1 MESWKNL
8 SEEDTRNI
16 YITPALTKKWDLETQ
31 IRSEVY
37 FTAGRIIVRGNMSTR
52 AFDNSKK
59 NPKPG
64 KKADYIL
71 YYNSSKPIA
80 VVEAKKYDLEVGT
93 GMQQAIEYAK
103 TLDLPFAYST
113 NGKGFLEHDMLNG
126 SEREISMDNFP
137 SPDDLWYRYKIAKKI
152 TDEEERIIN
161 EPYYFAPGVNKP
173 RYYQTIAINRT
184 CEAIAKGKNRILL
197 VMATGTGK
205 TYTAFQI
212 IHRLKQAGLKRRILY
227 LADRNML
234 IDQTMAQDFQ
244 PFTNVMTKVENRKMD
259 SSFEI
264 YMALYQQLTDGHGL
278 DIFKQFKEDFFDLI
292 IVDECHRGSA
302 AEDSNWKKILEYY
315 KSATQIGLT
324 ATPKETNEISN
335 IQYFGDPIYTY
346 SLKQGIDDGFLAPYK
361 VIRVNLDKDIAGYRP
376 EAGKRDVYG
385 NIIEDEETYYQ
396 ADMDKK
402 IIIDERT
409 QTVAKRVTEFLK
421 KSDRYSKTIVFCID
435 IEHAERMRQALI
447 KENNDMVAENP
458 NYIMRITG
466 DNQIGKA
473 QLENFIDVEERYPTI
488 VTTSKLLTTGADCKT
503 CKLIVIDSNINSM
516 TEFKQIIGRGTR
528 IREDYHKTYFTIL
541 DFRNASRLFSDPE
554 FDGKPICIKQV
565 NPGTEMP
572 NDSEIGED
580 VGGDENLGHNI
591 EGTGSTIPNIEKETE
606 RRTKLHVNGVEVNIF
621 NEIVSYYDKEGKI
634 VTESLRDFSKKS
646 ILTEYASLDDFLHK
660 WNSTDRKQ
668 AILDELKEQGVLIEE
683 LRKDVGIDDIG
694 DFDLIVH
701 IAYDKKPLTR
711 YERVNNVI
719 KKGYLYKYSEMA
731 QNILKDLLEKYS
743 DNNELELTDTRILE
757 LKPFDGYGSM
767 FDIVDVF
774 GGKEKYIKAVEELER
789 ELYAS

>member
-1 MESWKNL
+1 MESYKNL

-16 YITPALTKKWDLETQ
+16 YITPALTKKWDLEKQ

-37 FTAGRIIVRGNMSTR
+37 FTAGKVIVRGNMSTR
-52 AFDNSKK
+52 AK
-59 NPKPG
+59 G
-64 KKADYIL
+64 EKADYIL

-113 NGKGFLEHDMLNG
+113 NGTAFLEHDMLTGN
-126 SEREISMDNFP
+126 EREISMDDFP
-137 SPDDLWYRYKIAKKI
+137 SPDDLWYRYKVAKNI
-152 TDEEERIIN
+152 TEEEEKIIN
-161 EPYYFAPGVNKP
+161 EPYYYAPGVNKP

-184 CEAIAKGKNRILL
+184 CEAIAKGQKRLLL

-205 TYTAFQI
+205 TFTAFQI
-212 IHRLKQAGLKRRILY
+212 IHRLKKSGLKRKILY

-234 IDQTMAQDFQ
+234 IDQTMTQDFQ
-244 PFTNVMTKVENRKMD
+244 PFTKVMTKVENRKMD

-264 YMALYQQLTDGHGL
+264 YMALYQQLTDGQGT
-278 DIFKQFKEDFFDLI
+278 DIFKQFSEDFFDLI

-302 AEDSNWKKILEYY
+302 ADDSNWKKILEYY

-335 IQYFGDPIYTY
+335 IQYFGEPIYTY

-361 VIRVNLDKDIAGYRP
+361 VIRINLDKDLVGYRP
-376 EAGKRDVYG
+376 EAGKRDVNG
-385 NIIEDEETYYQ
+385 NIIEDDEIYYQ
-396 ADMDKK
+396 SDMDKR

-409 QTVAKRVTEFLK
+409 QAVAKRVTEFLK
-421 KSDRYSKTIVFCID
+421 NTNRYNKTIVFCID

-473 QLENFIDVEERYPTI
+473 QLENFIDVEEKYPTI

-503 CKLIVIDSNINSM
+503 CKLIVLDSNINSM

-528 IREDYHKTYFTIL
+528 IREDYNKTYFTIM
-541 DFRNASRLFSDPE
+541 DFRNASRLFSDPD
-554 FDGKPICIKQV
+554 FDGEPVSIKNVNPEDDTPDDSDVNTNASGVAEDDEKYTFDPPTLKPIE
-565 NPGTEMP
+565 T
-572 NDSEIGED
+572 GERK
-580 VGGDENLGHNI
+580 G
-591 EGTGSTIPNIEKETE
+591 
-606 RRTKLHVNGVEVNIF
+606 KLHINGVDVSIY
-621 NEIVSYYDKEGKI
+621 NEIVSYYDKDGKL
-634 VTESLRDFSKKS
+634 VTESLKDFSKKS
-646 ILTEYASLDDFLHK
+646 ILNEYASLDDFLHK
-660 WNSTDRKQ
+660 WNSKDRKK
-668 AILDELKEQGVLIEE
+668 AILDELEQQGVLIDE

-694 DFDLIVH
+694 DFDLILH

-743 DNNELELTDTRILE
+743 DNNELELTDTKILE
-757 LKPFDGYGSM
+757 LKPFNEYGSPM
-767 FDIVDVF
+767 DIVDVF
-774 GGKEKYIKAVEELER
+774 GGKDKYIEAVEELEN

>member
-1 MESWKNL
+1 MESYKNL

-16 YITPALTKKWDLETQ
+16 YITPALTKKWNLENQ

-37 FTAGRIIVRGNMSTR
+37 FTAGKVIVRGNMSTR
-52 AFDNSKK
+52 AK
-59 NPKPG
+59 G
-64 KKADYIL
+64 EKADYIL

-80 VVEAKKYDLEVGT
+80 VVEAKKYDLEVGI

-113 NGKGFLEHDMLNG
+113 NGKAFLEHDMLTG
-126 SEREISMDNFP
+126 DEREISMEDFP
-137 SPDDLWYRYKIAKKI
+137 SPDDLWYRYKVAKNI
-152 TDEEERIIN
+152 TEEEEKIIN
-161 EPYYFAPGVNKP
+161 EPYYYAPGVNKP

-184 CEAIAKGKNRILL
+184 CEAIAKGQKRLLL

-212 IHRLKQAGLKRRILY
+212 IHRLKKSGLKRKILY

-234 IDQTMAQDFQ
+234 IDQTMTQDFQ
-244 PFTNVMTKVENRKMD
+244 PFTKVMTKVENRKMD

-264 YMALYQQLTDGHGL
+264 YMALYQQLTDGQGT
-278 DIFKQFKEDFFDLI
+278 DIFKQFSENFFDLI

-302 AEDSNWKKILEYY
+302 ADDSNWKKILEYY

-335 IQYFGDPIYTY
+335 IHYFGEPIYTY

-361 VIRVNLDKDIAGYRP
+361 VIRINLDKDLVGYRP
-376 EAGKRDVYG
+376 EAGKRDVNG
-385 NIIEDEETYYQ
+385 NIIEDDDIYYQ
-396 ADMDKK
+396 SDMDKK

-409 QTVAKRVTEFLK
+409 QAVAKRVTEFLK
-421 KSDRYSKTIVFCID
+421 NTNRFNKTIVFCID

-473 QLENFIDVEERYPTI
+473 QLENFIDVEEKYPTI

-503 CKLIVIDSNINSM
+503 CKLIVLDSNINSM

-528 IREDYHKTYFTIL
+528 IREDYNKTYFTIM
-541 DFRNASRLFSDPE
+541 DFRNASRLFSDPD
-554 FDGKPICIKQV
+554 FDGEPVSIKNINPGDDTPDDSDENAEINRVEETNEQYTYEKPTLKPI
-565 NPGTEMP
+565 
-572 NDSEIGED
+572 
-580 VGGDENLGHNI
+580 
-591 EGTGSTIPNIEKETE
+591 ETCE
-606 RRTKLHVNGVEVNIF
+606 RKGKLHVNGVEVNIY
-621 NEIVSYYDKEGKI
+621 NEIVSYYDKDGKL
-634 VTESLRDFSKKS
+634 VTESLKDFSKKS
-646 ILTEYASLDDFLHK
+646 ILNEYASLNDFLNK

-668 AILDELKEQGVLIEE
+668 AILDELEQQGVLIDE
-683 LRKDVGIDDIG
+683 LRKDIGIDDIG
-694 DFDLIVH
+694 DFDLILH

-743 DNNELELTDTRILE
+743 DNNELELTDTKILE
-757 LKPFDGYGSM
+757 LKPFNEYGSPM
-767 FDIVDVF
+767 DIVDVF
-774 GGKEKYIKAVEELER
+774 GGKDKYIEIVEELEN

>member
-1 MESWKNL
+1 MESYKNL
-8 SEEDTRNI
+8 SEEDTKNI
-16 YITPALTKKWDLETQ
+16 YITPALTKKWDIETQ

-37 FTAGRIIVRGNMSTR
+37 FTAGKVIVRGNMSTR
-52 AFDNSKK
+52 AK
-59 NPKPG
+59 G
-64 KKADYIL
+64 EKADYIL

-113 NGKGFLEHDMLNG
+113 NGTAFLEHDMLTGN
-126 SEREISMDNFP
+126 ERKITMDEFP
-137 SPDDLWYRYKIAKKI
+137 SPDDLWYRYKATKNL
-152 TDEEERIIN
+152 TEDEEKIIN
-161 EPYYFAPGVNKP
+161 EPYYYAPGVNKP

-184 CEAIAKGKNRILL
+184 CEAIAKGQKRILL

-212 IHRLKQAGLKRRILY
+212 IHRLKKAGLKRKILY

-234 IDQTMAQDFQ
+234 IDQTMTQDFQ
-244 PFTNVMTKVENRKMD
+244 PFTKIMTKIENRKMD

-264 YMALYQQLTDGHGL
+264 YMALYQQLTDGQGMN
-278 DIFKQFKEDFFDLI
+278 IFKQFSEDFFDLI

-302 AEDSNWKKILEYY
+302 ADDSNWKKILEYY

-335 IQYFGDPIYTY
+335 IQYFGEPIYTY

-361 VIRVNLDKDIAGYRP
+361 VIRVNLDKDLVGYRP
-376 EAGKRDVYG
+376 EAGKRDVNG
-385 NIIEDEETYYQ
+385 NIIEDDEIYYQ
-396 ADMDKK
+396 SDMDKR

-409 QTVAKRVTEFLK
+409 QAVAKRVTEFLK
-421 KSDRYSKTIVFCID
+421 NTNRFNKTIVFCID

-447 KENNDMVAENP
+447 NENNDMIAENP

-473 QLENFIDVEERYPTI
+473 QLENFIDVEEKYPTI

-503 CKLIVIDSNINSM
+503 CKLIVLDSNINSM

-528 IREDYHKTYFTIL
+528 IREDYDKTYFTIM
-541 DFRNASRLFSDPE
+541 DFRNASRLFSDPD
-554 FDGKPICIKQV
+554 FDGEPVSIKNI
-565 NPGTEMP
+565 NPEDDTPDDTDESTET
-572 NDSEIGED
+572 NGVKET
-580 VGGDENLGHNI
+580 DEEYTYEKATLN
-591 EGTGSTIPNIEKETE
+591 PIEKEE
-606 RRTKLHVNGVEVNIF
+606 RKGKLHVNGVDISIY
-621 NEIVSYYDKEGKI
+621 NEIVSYYDKDGKL
-634 VTESLRDFSKKS
+634 VTESLKDFSKKS
-646 ILTEYASLDDFLHK
+646 ILNEYASLHDFLNK

-668 AILDELKEQGVLIEE
+668 VILDELEQQGVLLDE

-694 DFDLIVH
+694 DFDLILH
-701 IAYDKKPLTR
+701 IAYDRKPLTR
-711 YERVNNVI
+711 YERVNKVI
-719 KKGYLYKYSEMA
+719 KKGYLYKYSQMA

-743 DNNELELTDTRILE
+743 DNNELELTDTKILE
-757 LKPFDGYGSM
+757 LKPFNEYGSPM
-767 FDIVDVF
+767 EIVDVF
-774 GGKEKYIKAVEELER
+774 GGKDRYIKAVEELEN

>member
-1 MESWKNL
+1 MESYKNL

-16 YITPALTKKWDLETQ
+16 YITPALKKKWNLETQ

-37 FTAGRIIVRGNMSTR
+37 FTAGKVIVRGNMSTR
-52 AFDNSKK
+52 AK
-59 NPKPG
+59 G
-64 KKADYIL
+64 EKADYIL

-80 VVEAKKYDLEVGT
+80 VVEAKKFDLEPGT

-113 NGKGFLEHDMLNG
+113 NGRAFIEHDMLTGN
-126 SEREISMDNFP
+126 ERNISMDEFP
-137 SPDDLWYRYKIAKKI
+137 SPEDLWYRYKIAKNV
-152 TDEEERIIN
+152 TEDEEKIIN
-161 EPYYFAPGVNKP
+161 EPYYYAPGVNKP

-184 CEAIAKGKNRILL
+184 CEAIAKGQKRILL

-205 TYTAFQI
+205 TFTAFQI
-212 IHRLKQAGLKRRILY
+212 IHKLKKSGLKRKVLY

-244 PFTNVMTKVENRKMD
+244 PFTKCMTKVEKRKMD

-264 YMALYQQLTDGHGL
+264 YMALYQQLTNGQGI
-278 DIFKQFKEDFFDLI
+278 DIFKQFDRDFFDLI

-302 AEDSNWKKILEYY
+302 ANDSNWKKILEYY
-315 KSATQIGLT
+315 NGATQIGLT

-335 IQYFGDPIYTY
+335 ITYFGKPIYTY

-361 VIRVNLDKDIAGYRP
+361 VIRVNLDKDLVGYRP
-376 EAGKRDVYG
+376 EVGKIDIDG
-385 NIIEDEETYYQ
+385 NIIEEDEIYYQ
-396 ADMDKK
+396 SDMDKK

-409 QTVAKRVTEFLK
+409 EAVAKRVTEFLK
-421 KSDRYSKTIVFCID
+421 NTDRFSKTIVFCID

-447 KENNDMVAENP
+447 KENNDLVAKNP

-473 QLENFIDVEERYPTI
+473 QLENFIDVEEKYPTI

-503 CKLIVIDSNINSM
+503 CKLIVLDSNINSM

-528 IREDYHKTYFTIL
+528 IREDYHKTYFTIM
-541 DFRNASRLFSDPE
+541 DFRNASRLFSDPD
-554 FDGKPICIKQV
+554 FDGEPICIQTV
-565 NPGTEMP
+565 NPKDKMP
-572 NDSEIGED
+572 R
-580 VGGDENLGHNI
+580 GDEIL
-591 EGTGSTIPNIEKETE
+591 PNILNDYEHKYKVGLNPIEKGLKK
-606 RRTKLHVNGVEVNIF
+606 TKLHVNGVDVNIY
-621 NEIVSYYDKEGKI
+621 NEIVSYYDKGGKL

-646 ILTEYASLDDFLHK
+646 ILNEYASLNDFINK
-660 WNSTDRKQ
+660 WNSTDKKQ
-668 AILDELKEQGVLIEE
+668 AILEELKQQGVLLDE
-683 LRKDVGIDDIG
+683 LRKDAGIEDIG
-694 DFDLIVH
+694 DFDLILH

-711 YERVNNVI
+711 YERVNKVV
-719 KKGYLYKYSEMA
+719 KKGFLYKYSEMA

-743 DNNELELTDTRILE
+743 DNNELELTDTKILE
-757 LKPFDGYGSM
+757 LRPFNAYGSPM
-767 FDIVDVF
+767 EIVDVF
-774 GGKEKYIKAVEELER
+774 GGKDKYIEIVEELES

>member
-16 YITPALTKKWDLETQ
+16 YITPALSKKWDLESQ

-37 FTAGRIIVRGNMSTR
+37 FTAGKVIVRGNMSTR
-52 AFDNSKK
+52 EFDKNKK
-59 NPKPG
+59 NSKPG

-80 VVEAKKYDLEVGT
+80 VVEAKKFDLEVGT
-93 GMQQAIEYAK
+93 GMQQAIEYAQM
-103 TLDLPFAYST
+103 LDLPFAYST
-113 NGKGFLEHDMLNG
+113 NGQGFLEHDMLTGN
-126 SEREISMDNFP
+126 EREISMDDFP
-137 SPDDLWYRYKIAKKI
+137 SPGDLWYRYKLAKNI
-152 TDEEERIIN
+152 SDDEEKIIN
-161 EPYYFAPGVNKP
+161 QPYYYAPGVNKP

-184 CEAIAKGKNRILL
+184 CEAIARGQKRLLL

-205 TYTAFQI
+205 TFTAFQI
-212 IHRLKQAGLKRRILY
+212 IHRLKQSGLKRKILY

-244 PFTNVMTKVENRKMD
+244 PFTKVMTKVENRKMD

-264 YMALYQQLTDGHGL
+264 YMALYQQLTDGQGM
-278 DIFKQFKEDFFDLI
+278 DIFKQFSEDFFDLI

-302 AEDSNWKKILEYY
+302 ADDSNWKKILEYY

-324 ATPKETNEISN
+324 ATPKETTEISN
-335 IQYFGDPIYTY
+335 IHYFGEPIYTY

-361 VIRVNLDKDIAGYRP
+361 VIRVNLDKDLVGYRP
-376 EAGKRDVYG
+376 ELGKKDVHG
-385 NIIEDEETYYQ
+385 NIIAEEEIYYQ
-396 ADMDKK
+396 GDMDKK

-409 QTVAKRVTEFLK
+409 QLVAKRVTEFLK
-421 KSDRYSKTIVFCID
+421 NSNRFNKTIVFCID
-435 IEHAERMRQALI
+435 IEHAERMRQALV
-447 KENNDMVAENP
+447 KENVDMVEEYP

-466 DNQIGKA
+466 DNQQGKA
-473 QLENFIDVEERYPTI
+473 QLENFMDVEEEIPTI

-503 CKLIVIDSNINSM
+503 CKLIVLDSNINSM

-528 IREDYHKTYFTIL
+528 LREDYQKTYFTIM
-541 DFRNASRLFSDPE
+541 DFRNASRLFSDPD
-554 FDGKPICIKQV
+554 FDGEPICIKIV
-565 NPGTEMP
+565 DTDEELPKDEEETSKSNNTENS
-572 NDSEIGED
+572 NDKPQIPTPEKGE
-580 VGGDENLGHNI
+580 
-591 EGTGSTIPNIEKETE
+591 KKQ
-606 RRTKLHVNGVEVNIF
+606 KLHVNGVDINIY
-621 NEIVSYYDKEGKI
+621 NEIVSYYDKGGKL
-634 VTESLRDFSKKS
+634 VTESLKDFSKKS
-646 ILTEYASLDDFLHK
+646 ILNDYASLNDFINK

-668 AILDELKEQGVLIEE
+668 AILEELEQHGVLLDE
-683 LRKDVGIDDIG
+683 LRKDIGMEEIG
-694 DFDLIVH
+694 DFDLILH

-719 KKGYLYKYSEMA
+719 KKGYLYKYSEIA
-731 QNILKDLLEKYS
+731 QSILKDLLEKYS

-774 GGKEKYIKAVEELER
+774 GGKDKYIEAVEELEK

>member
-1 MESWKNL
+1 MESYKNL

-16 YITPALTKKWDLETQ
+16 YITPALTRKWNLETQ

-37 FTAGRIIVRGNMSTR
+37 FTAGKVIVRGNMSTR
-52 AFDNSKK
+52 AK
-59 NPKPG
+59 G
-64 KKADYIL
+64 EKADYIL

-80 VVEAKKYDLEVGT
+80 VVEAKKYDLEAGI

-113 NGKGFLEHDMLNG
+113 NGKAFLEHDMLTGN
-126 SEREISMDNFP
+126 EREISMNDFP
-137 SPDDLWYRYKIAKKI
+137 SPYDLWYRYKVAKNI
-152 TDEEERIIN
+152 TEEEEKIIN
-161 EPYYFAPGVNKP
+161 EPYYYAPGVNKP

-184 CEAIAKGKNRILL
+184 CEAIAKGQKRLLL

-212 IHRLKQAGLKRRILY
+212 IHRLKKSGLKRKVLY

-234 IDQTMAQDFQ
+234 IDQTMTQDFQ
-244 PFTNVMTKVENRKMD
+244 PFTKVMTKVENRKMD

-264 YMALYQQLTDGHGL
+264 YMALYQQLTDGQGT
-278 DIFKQFKEDFFDLI
+278 DIFKQFSEDFFDLI

-302 AEDSNWKKILEYY
+302 ADDSNWKKILEYY

-335 IQYFGDPIYTY
+335 IHYFGEPIYTY

-361 VIRVNLDKDIAGYRP
+361 VIRINLDKDLVGYRP
-376 EAGKRDVYG
+376 EAGKRDVNG
-385 NIIEDEETYYQ
+385 NIIEEDDIYYQ
-396 ADMDKK
+396 SDMDKK

-409 QTVAKRVTEFLK
+409 QAVAKRVTEFLK
-421 KSDRYSKTIVFCID
+421 NTSRYNKTIVFCID

-473 QLENFIDVEERYPTI
+473 QLENFIDVEEKYPTI

-503 CKLIVIDSNINSM
+503 CKLIVLDSNINSM

-528 IREDYHKTYFTIL
+528 IREDYNKTYFTIM
-541 DFRNASRLFSDPE
+541 DFRNASRLFSDSD
-554 FDGKPICIKQV
+554 FDGEPVSIKNINPGDDTPDDSDENAEINRGEETNEQYTYEISTLKPIE
-565 NPGTEMP
+565 T
-572 NDSEIGED
+572 GERK
-580 VGGDENLGHNI
+580 G
-591 EGTGSTIPNIEKETE
+591 
-606 RRTKLHVNGVEVNIF
+606 KLHVNGVEVNIY
-621 NEIVSYYDKEGKI
+621 NEIVSYYDKDGKL
-634 VTESLRDFSKKS
+634 VTESLKDFSRKS
-646 ILTEYASLDDFLHK
+646 ILNEYASLDDFLHK

-668 AILDELKEQGVLIEE
+668 AILNELEEQGVLIDE
-683 LRKDVGIDDIG
+683 LRKDIGIDDIG
-694 DFDLIVH
+694 DFDLILH
-701 IAYDKKPLTR
+701 IAYDKKPLAR

-743 DNNELELTDTRILE
+743 DNNELELTDTKILE
-757 LKPFDGYGSM
+757 LKPFNEYGSPM
-767 FDIVDVF
+767 DIVDVF
-774 GGKEKYIKAVEELER
+774 GGKDKYIEIVEELEN

>member
-1 MESWKNL
+1 MESYKNL

-16 YITPALTKKWDLETQ
+16 YITPALTKKWNLETQ

-37 FTAGRIIVRGNMSTR
+37 FTAGKVIVRGNMSIR
-52 AFDNSKK
+52 AK
-59 NPKPG
+59 G
-64 KKADYIL
+64 EKADYIL

-113 NGKGFLEHDMLNG
+113 NGKAFLEHDMLTGN
-126 SEREISMDNFP
+126 EREISMDDFP
-137 SPDDLWYRYKIAKKI
+137 SPDDLWYRYKVAKNI
-152 TDEEERIIN
+152 TEEEEKIIN
-161 EPYYFAPGVNKP
+161 EPYYYAPGVNKP

-184 CEAIAKGKNRILL
+184 CEAIAKGQKRLLL

-212 IHRLKQAGLKRRILY
+212 IHRLKKSGLKRKILY

-234 IDQTMAQDFQ
+234 IDQTMTQDFQ
-244 PFTNVMTKVENRKMD
+244 PFTKVMTKVENRKMD

-264 YMALYQQLTDGHGL
+264 YMALYQQLTNGQGT
-278 DIFKQFKEDFFDLI
+278 DIFKQFSEDFFDLI

-302 AEDSNWKKILEYY
+302 ADDSNWKKILEYY
-315 KSATQIGLT
+315 SSATQIGLT
-324 ATPKETNEISN
+324 ATPKETKEISN
-335 IQYFGDPIYTY
+335 ITYFGEPIYTY

-361 VIRVNLDKDIAGYRP
+361 VIRVNLDKDLVGYRP
-376 EAGKRDVYG
+376 EAGKIDVNG
-385 NIIEDEETYYQ
+385 NIIEDDEIYYQ
-396 ADMDKK
+396 SDMDKK

-409 QTVAKRVTEFLK
+409 QAVAKRVTEFLK
-421 KSDRYSKTIVFCID
+421 NTNRYNKSIVFCID

-473 QLENFIDVEERYPTI
+473 QLENFIDVEEKYPTI

-503 CKLIVIDSNINSM
+503 CKLIVLDSNINSM

-528 IREDYHKTYFTIL
+528 IREDYNKTYFTIM
-541 DFRNASRLFSDPE
+541 DFRNASRLFSDPD
-554 FDGKPICIKQV
+554 FDGEPVSIKNINPGDDTPDDSDENSEINRIEETNEEYEYESPTLKPI
-565 NPGTEMP
+565 
-572 NDSEIGED
+572 EIGERK
-580 VGGDENLGHNI
+580 G
-591 EGTGSTIPNIEKETE
+591 
-606 RRTKLHVNGVEVNIF
+606 KLHVNGVEVNIY
-621 NEIVSYYDKEGKI
+621 NEIVSYYDKNGKL
-634 VTESLRDFSKKS
+634 VTESLKDFSKKS
-646 ILTEYASLDDFLHK
+646 ILNEYASLDDFLHK

-668 AILDELKEQGVLIEE
+668 AILDELEQQGVLIDE
-683 LRKDVGIDDIG
+683 LRKDIGIDDIG
-694 DFDLIVH
+694 DFDLILH

-743 DNNELELTDTRILE
+743 DNNELELTDTKILE
-757 LKPFDGYGSM
+757 LNPFNEYGSPM
-767 FDIVDVF
+767 DIVDVF
-774 GGKEKYIKAVEELER
+774 GGKDKYIEVVEELEN

>member
-1 MESWKNL
+1 MESYKNL

-16 YITPALTKKWDLETQ
+16 YITPALTKKWNLETQ

-37 FTAGRIIVRGNMSTR
+37 FTAGKVIVRGNMSTR
-52 AFDNSKK
+52 AK
-59 NPKPG
+59 G
-64 KKADYIL
+64 EKADYIL

-80 VVEAKKYDLEVGT
+80 VVEAKKYDLEVGI

-113 NGKGFLEHDMLNG
+113 NGKAFLEHDMLTGN
-126 SEREISMDNFP
+126 EREISMDDFP
-137 SPDDLWYRYKIAKKI
+137 SPDDLWYRYKVAKNI
-152 TDEEERIIN
+152 TEEEEKIIN
-161 EPYYFAPGVNKP
+161 EPYYYAPGVNKP

-184 CEAIAKGKNRILL
+184 CEAIAKGQKRLLL

-212 IHRLKQAGLKRRILY
+212 IHRLKKSGLKRKILY

-234 IDQTMAQDFQ
+234 IEQTMTQDFQ
-244 PFTNVMTKVENRKMD
+244 PFTKVMTKVENRKMD

-264 YMALYQQLTDGHGL
+264 YMALYQQLTDGQGT
-278 DIFKQFKEDFFDLI
+278 DIFKQFSENFFDLI

-302 AEDSNWKKILEYY
+302 ADDSNWKKILEYY

-335 IQYFGDPIYTY
+335 IHYFGEPIYTY

-361 VIRVNLDKDIAGYRP
+361 VIRINLDKDLVGYRP
-376 EAGKRDVYG
+376 EAGKRDVDG
-385 NIIEDEETYYQ
+385 NIIEDDDIYYQ
-396 ADMDKK
+396 SDMDKK

-409 QTVAKRVTEFLK
+409 QAVAKRVTEFLK
-421 KSDRYSKTIVFCID
+421 NTNRYNKTIVFCID

-473 QLENFIDVEERYPTI
+473 QLENFIDVEEKYPTI

-503 CKLIVIDSNINSM
+503 CKLIVLDSNINSM

-528 IREDYHKTYFTIL
+528 IREDYNKTYFTIM
-541 DFRNASRLFSDPE
+541 DFRNASRLFSDPD
-554 FDGKPICIKQV
+554 FDGEPVSIKNINPGDDTPDDSDENAEINRVEETNEQYTYETPTLKPIE
-565 NPGTEMP
+565 T
-572 NDSEIGED
+572 GERK
-580 VGGDENLGHNI
+580 G
-591 EGTGSTIPNIEKETE
+591 
-606 RRTKLHVNGVEVNIF
+606 KLHVNGVEVNIY
-621 NEIVSYYDKEGKI
+621 NEIVSYYDKDGKL
-634 VTESLRDFSKKS
+634 VTESLKDFSRKS
-646 ILTEYASLDDFLHK
+646 ILNEYASLDDFLHK

-668 AILDELKEQGVLIEE
+668 AILDELEEQGVLIDE
-683 LRKDVGIDDIG
+683 LRKDIGIDDIG
-694 DFDLIVH
+694 DFDLILH

-719 KKGYLYKYSEMA
+719 KK
-731 QNILKDLLEKYS
+731 
-743 DNNELELTDTRILE
+743 
-757 LKPFDGYGSM
+757 
-767 FDIVDVF
+767 
-774 GGKEKYIKAVEELER
+774 
-789 ELYAS
+789 

>member
-1 MESWKNL
+1 MEGWNNL

-16 YITPALTKKWDLETQ
+16 YITPALTKNWDLETQ

-37 FTAGRIIVRGNMSTR
+37 FTAGKVIVRGNMSTR
-52 AFDNSKK
+52 AK
-59 NPKPG
+59 G
-64 KKADYIL
+64 EKADYIL

-93 GMQQAIEYAK
+93 GMQQAVEYAR

-113 NGKGFLEHDMLNG
+113 NGKGFLEHDMITGN
-126 SEREISMDNFP
+126 EREISIDNFP
-137 SPDDLWYRYKIAKKI
+137 TPGDLWYRYKTEKNISN
-152 TDEEERIIN
+152 EEEKIIN
-161 EPYYFAPGVNKP
+161 EPYYYAPGVNKP
-173 RYYQTIAINRT
+173 RYYQRIAINRT
-184 CEAIAKGKNRILL
+184 CEAIARGQNRILL

-205 TYTAFQI
+205 TFTAFQI
-212 IHRLKQAGLKRRILY
+212 IHRLKQSGLKRKILY

-244 PFTNVMTKVENRKMD
+244 PFTKVMTKVENRKMD

-264 YMALYQQLTDGHGL
+264 YMALYQQLTDGQGM
-278 DIFKQFKEDFFDLI
+278 DIFKQFSEDFFDLI

-302 AEDSNWKKILEYY
+302 ADDSNWKKVLEYY

-335 IQYFGDPIYTY
+335 IQYFGEPIYTY

-385 NIIEDEETYYQ
+385 NIIENEETYFQ
-396 ADMDKK
+396 ADMDKR

-409 QTVAKRVTEFLK
+409 QAVAKRITEFLK
-421 KSDRYSKTIVFCID
+421 NSDRYSKTIVFCID
-435 IEHAERMRQALI
+435 IEHAERMRQALV
-447 KENNDMVAENP
+447 KENNDMVAKNP

-473 QLENFIDVEERYPTI
+473 QLENFIDVEEKYPTI

-503 CKLIVIDSNINSM
+503 CKLIVLDSNINSM

-528 IREDYHKTYFTIL
+528 IREDYHKTYFTIM
-541 DFRNASRLFSDPE
+541 DFRNASRLFSDPD
-554 FDGKPICIKQV
+554 FDGEPICIKQV
-565 NPGTEMP
+565 DPDKEMP
-572 NDSEIGED
+572 KDSDID
-580 VGGDENLGHNI
+580 IIDGDLQNVVETTENN
-591 EGTGSTIPNIEKETE
+591 SKPTIPNIEK
-606 RRTKLHVNGVEVNIF
+606 RTQPQSKIHVNGVEVNIY
-621 NEIVSYYDKEGKI
+621 NEIVSYYDKDGKL

-646 ILTEYASLDDFLHK
+646 ILNEYASLNDFINK
-660 WNSTDRKQ
+660 WNSTERKQ
-668 AILDELKEQGVLIEE
+668 AILDELKEHGVLIDE
-683 LRKDVGIDDIG
+683 LRKDIGIDDIG
-694 DFDLIVH
+694 DFDLILH

-719 KKGYLYKYSEMA
+719 KKGYLYKYSKMA

-757 LKPFDGYGSM
+757 LKPFNGYGSM

-774 GGKEKYIKAVEELER
+774 GGKDKYIEAVEELEK

>member
-1 MESWKNL
+1 MESYKNL

-16 YITPALTKKWDLETQ
+16 YITPALTKKWNLETQ

-37 FTAGRIIVRGNMSTR
+37 FTAGKVIVRGNMSTR
-52 AFDNSKK
+52 AK
-59 NPKPG
+59 G
-64 KKADYIL
+64 EKADYIL

-113 NGKGFLEHDMLNG
+113 NGTAFLEHDMLTGN
-126 SEREISMDNFP
+126 EREISMDDFP
-137 SPDDLWYRYKIAKKI
+137 SPDDLWYRYKVAKNI
-152 TDEEERIIN
+152 TEEEEKIIN
-161 EPYYFAPGVNKP
+161 EPYYYAPGVNKP

-184 CEAIAKGKNRILL
+184 CEAIAKGQKRLLL

-212 IHRLKQAGLKRRILY
+212 IHRLKKAGLKRKILY

-234 IDQTMAQDFQ
+234 IDQTMTQDFQ
-244 PFTNVMTKVENRKMD
+244 PFTKVMTKVENRKMD

-264 YMALYQQLTDGHGL
+264 YMALYQQLTDGQGT
-278 DIFKQFKEDFFDLI
+278 DIFKQFSEDFFDLI

-302 AEDSNWKKILEYY
+302 ADDSNWKKILEYY

-335 IQYFGDPIYTY
+335 IQYFGEPIYTY

-361 VIRVNLDKDIAGYRP
+361 VIRINLDKDLVGYRP
-376 EAGKRDVYG
+376 EAGKRDVNG
-385 NIIEDEETYYQ
+385 NIIEDDEIYYQ
-396 ADMDKK
+396 SDMDKK

-409 QTVAKRVTEFLK
+409 QAVAKRVTEFLK
-421 KSDRYSKTIVFCID
+421 NTNRYNKTIVFCID

-473 QLENFIDVEERYPTI
+473 QLENFIDVEEKYPTI

-503 CKLIVIDSNINSM
+503 CKLIVLDSNINSM
-516 TEFKQIIGRGTR
+516 TEFKQVVGRGTR
-528 IREDYHKTYFTIL
+528 IREDYNKTYFTIM
-541 DFRNASRLFSDPE
+541 DFRNASRLFSDPD
-554 FDGKPICIKQV
+554 FDGEPVSIKNVNPEDDTPDDSDVNTNVSGVAEDDEKYTFDSPILKPIE
-565 NPGTEMP
+565 T
-572 NDSEIGED
+572 GERK
-580 VGGDENLGHNI
+580 G
-591 EGTGSTIPNIEKETE
+591 
-606 RRTKLHVNGVEVNIF
+606 KLHVNGVDVSIY
-621 NEIVSYYDKEGKI
+621 NEIVSYYDKDGKL
-634 VTESLRDFSKKS
+634 VTESLKDFSKKS
-646 ILTEYASLDDFLHK
+646 ILNEYTSLDDFLHK

-668 AILDELKEQGVLIEE
+668 AILDELEQQGVLIDE
-683 LRKDVGIDDIG
+683 LRKDIGIDDIG
-694 DFDLIVH
+694 DFDLILH

-743 DNNELELTDTRILE
+743 DNNELELTDTKILE
-757 LKPFDGYGSM
+757 LKPFNEYGSPM
-767 FDIVDVF
+767 DIVDVF
-774 GGKEKYIKAVEELER
+774 GGKDKYIEVVEELEN

>member
-1 MESWKNL
+1 MESWNNL
-8 SEEDTRNI
+8 SEADTRNI
-16 YITPALTKKWDLETQ
+16 YITPALTKKWDIETQ

-37 FTAGRIIVRGNMSTR
+37 FTAGKVIVRGHMSTR
-52 AFDNSKK
+52 AK
-59 NPKPG
+59 G
-64 KKADYIL
+64 EKADYIL

-103 TLDLPFAYST
+103 VLDLPFAYST
-113 NGKGFLEHDMLNG
+113 NGKAFLEHDMLTGN
-126 SEREISMDNFP
+126 EREISMDEFP
-137 SPDDLWYRYKIAKKI
+137 SPGDLWYRYKVAKNI
-152 TDEEERIIN
+152 SDEEEKIIN

-184 CEAIAKGKNRILL
+184 CEAIAKGQNRILL

-205 TYTAFQI
+205 TFTAFQI
-212 IHRLKQAGLKRRILY
+212 IHRLKQSGLKRKILY

-244 PFTNVMTKVENRKMD
+244 PFTKVMTKVENRKMD

-264 YMALYQQLTDGHGL
+264 YMALYQQLTDGQGM
-278 DIFKQFKEDFFDLI
+278 DIFKQFSEDFFDLI

-302 AEDSNWKKILEYY
+302 ADDSNWKRVLEYY

-335 IQYFGDPIYTY
+335 IQYFGEPIYTY

-409 QTVAKRVTEFLK
+409 QAVAKRVTEFLK
-421 KSDRYSKTIVFCID
+421 NSDRFSKTIVFCID

-473 QLENFIDVEERYPTI
+473 QLENFIDVEEKYPTI

-503 CKLIVIDSNINSM
+503 CKLIVLDSNINSM

-528 IREDYHKTYFTIL
+528 IREDYQKTYFTIM
-541 DFRNASRLFSDPE
+541 DFRNASRLFSDPD
-554 FDGKPICIKQV
+554 FDGEPICIKQV
-565 NPGTEMP
+565 SPDGEMP
-572 NDSEIGED
+572 KDSEIDSEIYED
-580 VGGDENLGHNI
+580 DPPVEINVGKT
-591 EGTGSTIPNIEKETE
+591 GTSIPNIEKKIE
-606 RRTKLHVNGVEVNIF
+606 RQTKLHVNGVDVSIF
-621 NEIVSYYDKEGKI
+621 NEIVSYYDKDGKL

-646 ILTEYASLDDFLHK
+646 ILNEYASLDDFLHK
-660 WNSTDRKQ
+660 WNSTERKQ
-668 AILDELKEQGVLIEE
+668 AILDELKEHGVLIEE
-683 LRKDVGIDDIG
+683 LRKDIGIEDIG

-774 GGKEKYIKAVEELER
+774 GGKEKYIEAVEELEK

>member
-1 MESWKNL
+1 MESYKNL

-37 FTAGRIIVRGNMSTR
+37 FTAGKVIVRGNMSTR
-52 AFDNSKK
+52 AK
-59 NPKPG
+59 G
-64 KKADYIL
+64 EKADYIL

-113 NGKGFLEHDMLNG
+113 NGIAFLEHDMLTGN
-126 SEREISMDNFP
+126 EREIPMDDFP
-137 SPDDLWYRYKIAKKI
+137 SPDDLWYRYKVAKNI

-161 EPYYFAPGVNKP
+161 EPYYYAPGVNKP

-184 CEAIAKGKNRILL
+184 CEAIAKGQKRLLL

-212 IHRLKQAGLKRRILY
+212 IHRLKKSGLKRKILY

-234 IDQTMAQDFQ
+234 IDQTMTQDFQ
-244 PFTNVMTKVENRKMD
+244 PFTKIMTKVENRKMD

-264 YMALYQQLTDGHGL
+264 YMALYQQLTDGQGM
-278 DIFKQFKEDFFDLI
+278 DIFKQFSEDFFDLI

-302 AEDSNWKKILEYY
+302 ADDSNWKKVLEYY
-315 KSATQIGLT
+315 KNATQIGLT
-324 ATPKETNEISN
+324 ATPKETTEISN
-335 IQYFGDPIYTY
+335 IHYFGEPIYTY

-361 VIRVNLDKDIAGYRP
+361 VIRVNLDKDLVGYRP
-376 EAGKRDVYG
+376 EAGKRDING
-385 NIIEDEETYYQ
+385 NIIESDETYFQ
-396 ADMDKK
+396 SDMDKR

-409 QTVAKRVTEFLK
+409 QAVAKRVTEFLK
-421 KSDRYSKTIVFCID
+421 NTDRYNKTIVFCID

-458 NYIMRITG
+458 NYVMRITG

-473 QLENFIDVEERYPTI
+473 QLENFIDVGEKYPTV

-503 CKLIVIDSNINSM
+503 CKLIVLDSNINSM

-528 IREDYHKTYFTIL
+528 IREDYNKTYFTIM
-541 DFRNASRLFSDPE
+541 DFRNASRLFSDPD
-554 FDGKPICIKQV
+554 FDGEPISIKII
-565 NPGTEMP
+565 NPEDRIP
-572 NDSEIGED
+572 NDCD
-580 VGGDENLGHNI
+580 VGGEINTVEEKNEKYTHDTSILKPI
-591 EGTGSTIPNIEKETE
+591 ETGDRKGKI
-606 RRTKLHVNGVEVNIF
+606 HVNGVEVNIYS
-621 NEIVSYYDKEGKI
+621 EIVSYYDKNGKL
-634 VTESLRDFSKKS
+634 VTESLKDFSKKS
-646 ILTEYASLDDFLHK
+646 ILNEYASLDDFLHK

-668 AILDELKEQGVLIEE
+668 AILDELKQQGVLIEE
-683 LRKDVGIDDIG
+683 LRKDIGIDDIG
-694 DFDLIVH
+694 DFDLILH

-711 YERVNNVI
+711 YERVNNII

-743 DNNELELTDTRILE
+743 DNNELELTDTKILE
-757 LKPFDGYGSM
+757 LNPFNEYGSPM
-767 FDIVDVF
+767 EIVDVF
-774 GGKEKYIKAVEELER
+774 GGKDKYIEVVEELEN